1 MNNNK
6 YIECPTLERFN
17 EVTTKIVAFEDVRT
31 GGEYSRT
38 ETNQI
43 YPEPLED
50 AYPFYFTI
58 ELKWFEL
65 FEENEMLDELPELP
79 EESEEDESFF

>member
-17 EVTTKIVAFEDVRT
+17 EVTAKIVAFEDERT

-38 ETNQI
+38 GTEYI
-43 YPEPLED
+43 YPVPTD
-50 AYPFYFTI
+50 SD
-58 ELKWFEL
+58 
-65 FEENEMLDELPELP
+65 ENDIHG
-79 EESEEDESFF
+79 